1 MGAIRISK
9 SELILLFV
17 LFIPLSVSVVPAH
30 AERRYVSDRLV
41 ITLREG
47 QGKEYRRIRAL
58 KTGTPVE
65 VLEEDGRYL
74 MVRTEEG
81 KVGWV
86 AKQYISSKIPKPV
99 IIAGLKQETKRLKT
113 SVKELEKRQ
122 AKLVDQL
129 KEAKQRHAV
138 KVEGF
143 EKKAKSNREGVSRM
157 TMELR
162 QIYEKY
168 NTFMKKSKNVA
179 ELISE
184 HDRLQKENAKLDK
197 KMDHLQKEN
206 ARLKN
211 KEMLRWFLTG
221 AGVFFIGLIAGKVSG
236 KKKYY

>member
-17 LFIPLSVSVVPAH
+17 LFIPLSVSVAPAH

-99 IIAGLKQETKRLKT
+99 IIAGLKQETKRLKA

-122 AKLVDQL
+122 AQLADQL

-143 EKKAKSNREGVSRM
+143 EKKTKKNREEVSRM

-162 QIYEKY
+162 QISEKY